1 MQLILPPVL
10 LLTQQPIIQLIM
22 LLMQFLLLIAAF
34 TNCTAGAT
42 NAQHAADAVSTAVVD
57 NTIADFECVFIGV

>member
-1 MQLILPPVL
+1 
-10 LLTQQPIIQLIM
+10 M